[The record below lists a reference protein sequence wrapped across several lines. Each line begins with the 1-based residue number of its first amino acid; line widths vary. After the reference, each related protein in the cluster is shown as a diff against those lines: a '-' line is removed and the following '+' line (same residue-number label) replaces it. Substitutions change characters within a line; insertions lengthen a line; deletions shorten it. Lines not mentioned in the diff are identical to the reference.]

1 MNSASVRGW
10 QGQRIT
16 MVRDGTTE
24 EANDDADSD
33 MAGRRHGRTRTWL
46 DSDKDMVGKGHGW
59 TATRTWLDSDMV
71 GQRWLD
77 KDVVGQRHG
86 RTRTR

>member
-24 EANDDADSD
+24 EANDEA
-33 MAGRRHGRTRTWL
+33 
-46 DSDKDMVGKGHGW
+46 
-59 TATRTWLDSDMV
+59 DSDMV
-71 GQRWLD
+71 G
-77 KDVVGQRHG
+77 
-86 RTRTR
+86 RTW